1 MESHLDAYHSCVT
14 LGKKPVFF
22 WEKVGEI
29 VASLQNCSYIYI
41 INKKIL
47 KI

>member
-1 MESHLDAYHSCVT
+1 MESLSYSYI
-14 LGKKPVFF
+14 LLWRLWKKPVFF
-22 WEKVGEI
+22 WEIVGEI

>member
-1 MESHLDAYHSCVT
+1 MESLSDLYILAGR
-14 LGKKPVFF
+14 LRKKVVFF

-47 KI
+47 KL